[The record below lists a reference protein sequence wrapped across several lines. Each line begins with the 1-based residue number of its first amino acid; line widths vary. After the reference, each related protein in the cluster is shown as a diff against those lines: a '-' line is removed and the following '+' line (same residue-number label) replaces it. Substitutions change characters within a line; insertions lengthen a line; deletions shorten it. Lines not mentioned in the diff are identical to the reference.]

1 MNSTRNLI
9 LVSLGLYFGLSLILV
24 SITSHFILTIK
35 FFENSNEYLSG
46 IPGQETGIYNSLQK
60 YLYLSNILYGIFK
73 LTLIALIINTGLY
86 LSDVNV
92 AFGKTFLI
100 TVLCEFI
107 FLVPAII
114 KIFWFKHYYPNGT
127 LTDWHRVYILS
138 ALSLVDKVPAD
149 WYYPLQ
155 TLNVFE
161 VAYWFLLAFGIKKIS
176 KLNFDQSLRIV
187 VLSYVPALFVWIAFI
202 SFCTVILSPGNA

>member
-1 MNSTRNLI
+1 MNSTKNLI
-9 LVSLGLYFGLSLILV
+9 FVSLGLYFGLSLLLV
-24 SITSHFILTIK
+24 SITSHSILTIK

-73 LTLIALIINTGLY
+73 LILIALIINMGLY
-86 LSDVNV
+86 LSNVNV

-138 ALSLVDKVPAD
+138 ALSLVDKVPVD

-161 VAYWFLLAFGIKKIS
+161 VIYWFLLAFGIKKIS

-187 VLSYVPALFVWIAFI
+187 VLSYLPALFVWIAFI